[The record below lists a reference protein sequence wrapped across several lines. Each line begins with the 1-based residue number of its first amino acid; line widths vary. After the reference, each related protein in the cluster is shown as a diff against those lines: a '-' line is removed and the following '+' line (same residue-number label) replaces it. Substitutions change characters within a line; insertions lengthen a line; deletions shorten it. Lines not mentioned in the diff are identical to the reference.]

1 MLRRTTID
9 TEQVPAPERLGMWL
23 DLVARTASPLRIRT
37 EHAHDFAARAEIVEL
52 GPIQVVN
59 YRYPSLEGVR
69 TPRLAR
75 ESAPEIYTLALTVNG
90 DGAASQAG
98 RSAVLGPEEFIFYD
112 GARPHGVRH
121 LGDDEGR
128 TPARSVV
135 AIIPHAALPLPPD
148 RLAPL
153 LGGRM
158 SGSEGIGALL
168 AQFLLQIARHP
179 EQYHATDAARL
190 GIVGLDLATTM
201 LSRHLVA
208 EDAVPTEARQRAL
221 VTQVRAYIQR
231 HLGDATLSP
240 QVVADAHHVS
250 LRTLHRLFEAE
261 ESTVASYIRELRLA
275 RCRHDLADPGL
286 RGQPV
291 QAIGARWGFP
301 DKAHFSRAF
310 RKAHGVGPQAWRAD
324 QAEGAAREVNP
335 AASTVNPVGAD

>member
-1 MLRRTTID
+1 MDNGHRTGARTGERMLRPTVVD
-9 TEQVPAPERLGMWL
+9 TEQVPAAERFDMWL

-37 EHAHDFAARAEIVEL
+37 EHAHDFTARAEIVEL

-69 TPRLAR
+69 TPRLGR
-75 ESAPEIYTLALTVNG
+75 ESAPEIYTLALTVDG

-98 RSAVLGPEEFIFYD
+98 RSSVLGPDEFIFYD
-112 GARPHGVRH
+112 GSRPHGVRH
-121 LGDDEGR
+121 LGDDDGR
-128 TPARSVV
+128 EPARSVV
-135 AIIPHAALPLPPD
+135 ALIPHAALPLSPD

-158 SGSEGIGALL
+158 SGTEGIGALL
-168 AQFLLQIARHP
+168 AQFLLQIAHHP
-179 EQYHATDAARL
+179 EQYHAADATRL
-190 GIVGLDLATTM
+190 GAVGLDLASTM
-201 LSRHLVA
+201 LGRHLVA
-208 EDAVPTEARQRAL
+208 EDVVPTEVRRRAL
-221 VTQVRAYIQR
+221 VTQMRAYIQR

-250 LRTLHRLFEAE
+250 LRTLHRLFAAE

-286 RGQPV
+286 RGQPI

-301 DKAHFSRAF
+301 DKAHFSRIF
-310 RKAHGVGPQAWRAD
+310 RKAHGVGPQAWRAG
-324 QAEGAAREVNP
+324 QAE
-335 AASTVNPVGAD
+335 